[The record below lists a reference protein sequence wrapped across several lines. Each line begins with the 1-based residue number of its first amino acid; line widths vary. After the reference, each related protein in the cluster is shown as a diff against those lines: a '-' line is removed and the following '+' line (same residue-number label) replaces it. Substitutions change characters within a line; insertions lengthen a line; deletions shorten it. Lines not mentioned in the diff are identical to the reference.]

1 MPMLEPLKLT
11 VEQKNLLE
19 SEEKRKA
26 FMYTGIAM
34 SRNNEVTLR
43 WSRSSILSL
52 INGAGFSLL
61 GAQLSNH
68 IPVLYL
74 ILGIFG
80 MLLCAFWRILNW
92 KTQLWINYWHS
103 CLAKM
108 EPPAPELF
116 VFRVFTG
123 KEWEKVNEWPTFH
136 GLLNFLPYTF
146 GFLWI
151 CIGVTF
157 AFVEKKEPPK
167 NPTTIFFQL
176 NTNKGGVP

>member
-1 MPMLEPLKLT
+1 MPEPQLT
-11 VEQKNLLE
+11 EEQKKLIE

-26 FMYTGIAM
+26 FMYTGTAM
-34 SRNNEVTLR
+34 CRNNEVTLR

-61 GAQLSNH
+61 GAQLSNP
-68 IPVLYL
+68 IPMLYL

-92 KTQLWINYWHS
+92 KTQFWINYWQS

-108 EPPAPELF
+108 EPPATELF

-123 KEWEKVNEWPTFH
+123 KEWEKVNKWPTFH
-136 GLLNFLPYTF
+136 WLLNFLPNMF
-146 GFLWI
+146 FVLWI
-151 CIGVTF
+151 AIIAMF
-157 AFVEKKEPPK
+157 SFVEKKEPPK
-167 NPTTIFFQL
+167 APTTIFFQF